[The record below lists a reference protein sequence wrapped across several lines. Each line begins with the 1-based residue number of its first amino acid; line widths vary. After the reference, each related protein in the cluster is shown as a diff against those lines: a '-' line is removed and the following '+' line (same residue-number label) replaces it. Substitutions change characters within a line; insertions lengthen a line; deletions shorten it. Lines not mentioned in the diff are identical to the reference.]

1 MKRNW
6 KVIAPLA
13 LSAAGALAAGV
24 AVLLGKN
31 DKPVASAPAAPE
43 KKAAPAKALCEGSY
57 SFISGFKDAATVE
70 MTLRYDPE
78 KFSFSVV
85 EEDFLSYSSDSH
97 VALVWGEDFNLQ
109 LEYAGYYGGEDF
121 AAHRAALAEKHS
133 DLAEV
138 SYGALQGV
146 SWLDGDNMALCFPI
160 PEDAHSC
167 LLVTVQKTSAYDD
180 EVTTLPTHPALREL
194 LESIRFTRS

>member
-13 LSAAGALAAGV
+13 MSAAAALAAGLV
-24 AVLLGKN
+24 VLLGK
-31 DKPVASAPAAPE
+31 DEKTAPAAPAAE
-43 KKAAPAKALCEGSY
+43 KKAAPERPRCVGSY

-70 MTLRYDPE
+70 MNLLYDPE
-78 KFSFSVV
+78 KFSFAVV

-97 VALVWGEDFNLQ
+97 VAIVYEEDFNLQ
-109 LEYAGYYGGEDF
+109 LEYAGFYADEDF
-121 AAHRAALAEKHS
+121 AAHCAALAEKHA

-138 SYGALQGV
+138 TYGGLKGV
-146 SWLDGDNMALCFPI
+146 SWLDGDNMAICLPI
-160 PEDAHSC
+160 PGDTHSC

-180 EVTTLPTHPALREL
+180 AVTTLPAHPALKAL
-194 LESIRFTRS
+194 LESITFTRS